1 MRFIGHY
8 RDLSTDIDLV
18 YDAMLNELRSN
29 NDLDIVKELMGDI
42 NGQHFKTIIA
52 VRNNLPKDF
61 FGSLREISF
70 TITGKPDDY
79 IVEVHTG
86 SWFSNMMIL
95 GTGGAVIGNA
105 TSDPNSIIGNTITEG
120 TNTMLDFKF
129 HRIILDQVKH
139 IIVKSSLRPMTMLN
153 TKEN

>member
-1 MRFIGHY
+1 MRFVGHY
-8 RDLSTDIDLV
+8 RDLSTDIDGV
-18 YDAMLNELRSN
+18 YDGMLNELRSN

-42 NGQHFKTIIA
+42 KGQHFKTIIA
-52 VRNNLPKDF
+52 VRNNLPRDF
-61 FGSLREISF
+61 FGALREISF

-79 IVEVHTG
+79 MVEVHTG

-105 TSDPNSIIGNTITEG
+105 TSCPGSQIGNTITEG

-129 HRIILDQVKH
+129 HRIILDQVKDL
-139 IIVKSSLRPMTMLN
+139 VTKNSRNQMTLLN
-153 TKEN
+153 CDQN